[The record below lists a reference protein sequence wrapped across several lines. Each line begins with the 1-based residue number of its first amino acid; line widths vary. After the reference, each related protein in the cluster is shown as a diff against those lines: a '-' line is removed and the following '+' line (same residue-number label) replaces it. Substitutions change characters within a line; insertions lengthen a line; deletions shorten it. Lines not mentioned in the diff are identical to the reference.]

1 MASVVAALVLLV
13 APAQHVDSGV
23 KGVVTIGPTCPVQ
36 RVGDPSCDD
45 KPYQTTLNVV
55 RARDGRF
62 VKRFESRSDGR
73 FRIHLLRGRYVIK
86 AARRTT
92 LPRLSPVPVKV
103 ERHRFTTVAIQ
114 FDSGI
119 R

>member
-13 APAQHVDSGV
+13 TAAQHVDSGV

-36 RVGDPSCDD
+36 RVGDPSCND

-62 VKRFESRSDGR
+62 VKRFDSRSDGR
-73 FRIHLLRGRYVIK
+73 FRVHLLAGRYVIK
-86 AARRTT
+86 QAGRAT

-103 ERHRFTTVAIQ
+103 ARHRFTTVAIQ